1 MNVNLLKS
9 VIALKGK
16 TIKELA
22 KGLGLSKSG
31 MYRKMHGQS
40 EFTRAEI
47 QKLIEILEID
57 FNTAMEIFFTEKVSF
72 KTQKEDNRWI
82 RV

>member
-1 MNVNLLKS
+1 
-9 VIALKGK
+9 
-16 TIKELA
+16 
-22 KGLGLSKSG
+22 
-31 MYRKMHGQS
+31 MHGQS

>member
-22 KGLGLSKSG
+22 EGLGISKSG

-57 FNTAMEIFFTEKVSF
+57 FNTAIEIFFTEKVSL
-72 KTQKEDNRWI
+72 KTQRGDRRWV
-82 RV
+82 RA

>member
-22 KGLGLSKSG
+22 NDLGLSKSG

-40 EFTRAEI
+40 
-47 QKLIEILEID
+47 
-57 FNTAMEIFFTEKVSF
+57 
-72 KTQKEDNRWI
+72 
-82 RV
+82 